1 MLQARQGKRTAFAMV
16 RLAIDFVKEGKWTKE
31 HALLQIEPN
40 KLYEFMFPR
49 FDPEKIKSEVSC
61 AKGLAASPGAA
72 VGQIVFNPM
81 KAIELKKENN
91 MKLILTRE
99 ETSPEDIQ
107 GMNAAQGVLTSCG
120 GQTSHAAV
128 VAR

>member
-1 MLQARQGKRTAFAMV
+1 MV
-16 RLAIDFVKEGKWTKE
+16 RLAIDMVKEGKWTKE

-40 KLYEFMFPR
+40 KLNEFMFPR
-49 FDPEKIKSEVSC
+49 FDPKAIEKAVPC
-61 AKGLAASPGAA
+61 AKGLAAAPGAA
-72 VGQIVFNPM
+72 VGQIVFNPD
-81 KAIELKKENN
+81 KALKYKTENN
-91 MKLILTRE
+91 MKIILCRE

-107 GMNAAQGVLTSCG
+107 GMNAAVGILTSCG